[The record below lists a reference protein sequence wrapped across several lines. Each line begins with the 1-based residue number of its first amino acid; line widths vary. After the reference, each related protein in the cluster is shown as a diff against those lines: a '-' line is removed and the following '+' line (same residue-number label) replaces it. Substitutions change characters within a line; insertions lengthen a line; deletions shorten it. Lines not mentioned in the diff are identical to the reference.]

1 MFSLHSLNQFYS
13 TDQISR
19 FKEMINQSLTDII
32 KLFKNF
38 YLISNHKDVNMRLA
52 YNDINN
58 WKVKF

>member
-1 MFSLHSLNQFYS
+1 
-13 TDQISR
+13 
-19 FKEMINQSLTDII
+19 MINQSLTDII